1 MTTNKKSS
9 AIADLIKK
17 AEQAENNLT
26 KNQGNNKI
34 TSSDTS
40 IQPAIVA
47 EETKDNIDNE
57 KNNPPEEAKGKKE
70 QVLNYQDIFKEK
82 EVFKDEKKQPG
93 LYYETIHK
101 KLKLLAESE
110 NSNITILAN
119 NIIDQYLKNNESE
132 IKKSI
137 KKLNIF

>member
-9 AIADLIKK
+9 AIANLIKK
-17 AEQAENNLT
+17 AEEAENNLT
-26 KNQGNNKI
+26 KNQGENKI
-34 TSSDTS
+34 ISTDTT
-40 IQPAIVA
+40 IQTAIVPNN
-47 EETKDNIDNE
+47 TIDNEE
-57 KNNPPEEAKGKKE
+57 KNNPSEEAKGKKE